1 MKDQRKARQ
10 KTRQPVHADHED
22 KNNDRAYKS
31 GFDRL
36 VKGLFTKCC
45 AYALGVFLRQLQRQ
59 STKVNGISKFACSIN
74 SIITGD

>member
-1 MKDQRKARQ
+1 MQDQREAGQ
-10 KTRQPVHADHED
+10 KTRQPVHTDHEYQ
-22 KNNDRAYKS
+22 NNYRAYKS

-59 STKVNGISKFACSIN
+59 STKVNGIGQFACSIN
-74 SIITGD
+74 SIMTGD